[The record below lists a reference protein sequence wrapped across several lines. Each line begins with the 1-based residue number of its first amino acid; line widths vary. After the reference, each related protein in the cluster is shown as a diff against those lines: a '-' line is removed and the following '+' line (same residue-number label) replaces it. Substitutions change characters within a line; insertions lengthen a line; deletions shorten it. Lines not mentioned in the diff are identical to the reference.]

1 MLKNIKKYRAPYLFI
16 LPFFILFF
24 LFQLIPTIWTFY
36 ISFTEWKGIGDPVW
50 CGTDN
55 YQKILIDNLF
65 WESLVNT
72 VVYWITGMVLIL
84 VLAVI
89 IASLLNSSSLNHK
102 SFFKTVTFLPNICA
116 AIAMGLIFRMLFD
129 ENTGLINEFL
139 GMFGVGS
146 VGWLTDTRYSK
157 IPVILLNVWRNTPWF
172 GTVTTLYFC
181 ALAGFAFAKFRFP
194 GRNFLFYF
202 VIATMLIPPEVG
214 AVPLFIL
221 MKKFN
226 LINSLWSLI
235 IPRIATA
242 VGIFYMHQYM
252 SDIPDEL
259 IEAARVDGC
268 TDFGIFTKIVLPVI
282 KPALASWAAITLIA
296 RWNDFFW
303 PLLYLRK
310 SSKYTL
316 MVTISLLPVSEGL
329 STPWPVIL
337 AGTTLVIIP
346 IILLYLFLQRF
357 QKSGMMAGAVKG

>member
-89 IASLLNSSSLNHK
+89 IASLLNSSSLKHK

-146 VGWLTDTRYSK
+146 VG
-157 IPVILLNVWRNTPWF
+157 
-172 GTVTTLYFC
+172 
-181 ALAGFAFAKFRFP
+181 
-194 GRNFLFYF
+194 
-202 VIATMLIPPEVG
+202 
-214 AVPLFIL
+214 
-221 MKKFN
+221 
-226 LINSLWSLI
+226 
-235 IPRIATA
+235 
-242 VGIFYMHQYM
+242 
-252 SDIPDEL
+252 
-259 IEAARVDGC
+259 
-268 TDFGIFTKIVLPVI
+268 
-282 KPALASWAAITLIA
+282 
-296 RWNDFFW
+296 
-303 PLLYLRK
+303 
-310 SSKYTL
+310 
-316 MVTISLLPVSEGL
+316 
-329 STPWPVIL
+329 
-337 AGTTLVIIP
+337 
-346 IILLYLFLQRF
+346 
-357 QKSGMMAGAVKG
+357 